1 MAKLPFTLRRSV
13 YVEALLLTT
22 FLKVLLPG
30 IHTLFQSD
38 LLAGVGRTDVISE
51 YGQCIDLEGHSGV
64 TSDHIACRP
73 GTGPTT
79 AVEILII
86 WVTVLN
92 AAWILQ
98 ACHRSN
104 RSNSYRDLKTA
115 NELHLASVRRSY
127 HPTEFRKSQEQ
138 TQGFRG
144 LRRQPIH
151 TLVDTREIIHYV
163 ANNLTEENI

>member
-1 MAKLPFTLRRSV
+1 M

-38 LLAGVGRTDVISE
+38 LLAGVGRTDFISE
-51 YGQCIDLEGHSGV
+51 YDQRIDLEGHSGV

-104 RSNSYRDLKTA
+104 K
-115 NELHLASVRRSY
+115 
-127 HPTEFRKSQEQ
+127 EQ
-138 TQGFRG
+138 QLSR
-144 LRRQPIH
+144 LQNCR
-151 TLVDTREIIHYV
+151 
-163 ANNLTEENI
+163 